1 MERYETEMTERT
13 PVVLSSIE
21 LTHAVQRVQ
30 ASGPAALE
38 GDILPPAGDPQ
49 RLPLLLAIL
58 RADLGTG
65 GGPTQ
70 RRVREYRAAF
80 PELNDD
86 PHAAFA
92 IEALEQHPV
101 ELNTPPPLSPLRLPS
116 DTPPPAKSEILPA
129 IPELNEDMARQH
141 GFANLELL
149 GKGGFGSVYLA
160 TQPDLGHRP
169 VAIKYTVLPSRESQ
183 VLAALHHP
191 NIVPVL
197 SVHEHNGARVFCM
210 PYHGKHTLADV
221 LTTIDRTKSL
231 PATGAGFLSTVG
243 VEPESTAPRPLS
255 VGEPQLVTADEEQ
268 WRYYETDLQRLGRL
282 SYVDSVVMGMT
293 RLADA
298 LVHAHS
304 RRVIHLDIKP
314 ANILITDDGVFMIL
328 DFGLAHHNGVGP
340 ECRTGGTMRYMA
352 PEQLA
357 QFVHGAVRPDVR
369 MDLYALGLVFY
380 ELLTGRHPYAGSMA
394 ADVPMHMRIA
404 ARQVPPPPVRAFNPT
419 VSPAVEAIV
428 LKLLQPDRTRRYQ
441 SAEHLLVDLTRH
453 QQNLPLLYAPNPS
466 LAERVSKFR
475 RRHPVVLVAA
485 AALLLGL
492 IAVAAI
498 GVAGKMAEKAK
509 EQQALKEAEDA
520 TILADRFRGAIDAIR
535 VDAGSVE
542 RPPVRKGALD
552 RVTRWWGEYS
562 AGQPGWEQLPGFARL
577 QPAQQ
582 DEVRLALAEL
592 ALLAA
597 HAERVN
603 AAGRKPED
611 GYPYLDRAITWNQ
624 RAADVLAGHPWPR
637 VLGEQRADLHLL
649 RGLPAV
655 APPGE
660 PAAESHIDLYLRG
673 LRLVLSRDYQAA
685 ADTFERL
692 TDADPQHAA
701 GQFALGF
708 VYQRLRLYPDSAE
721 RFQVAKALA
730 KHDPRPAF
738 NRGAVLIAMNRNTDA
753 IGDLTAAIERDPSLV
768 EAYVQRAEARSRL
781 GDPAAALADLDQA
794 VRLSKLTYRLCSK
807 RIVFNTQLGNEA
819 ATRKDE
825 AELATLPA
833 VDELDHLARG
843 RRAWVAK
850 KYVAAAADYRTAA
863 ELNPLN
869 VDAWLGLSACSS
881 ESGDAAGAA
890 EAMAAVVRILPGEPL
905 HRYNLAVLLA
915 RLGKEDEAVRELT
928 VFPPADATQWYKRAC
943 VYALL
948 FRDTHMNYRDEAI
961 ISLRTALRGGYHNFA
976 EMKTDPDLNN
986 LRDVPE
992 FDDLVNRRGR
1002 LAE

>member
-1 MERYETEMTERT
+1 MERYETDKTEQT
-13 PVVLSSIE
+13 SVVLSSIE
-21 LTHAVQRVQ
+21 LTQAVQRVREY
-30 ASGPAALE
+30 GPASLAH
-38 GDILPPAGDPQ
+38 GILPPSGDPQ
-49 RLPLLLAIL
+49 RLPVLLAIL
-58 RADLGTG
+58 RADLDTG
-65 GGPTQ
+65 SGSAR
-70 RRVREYRAAF
+70 RRVREYRTAF

-86 PHAAFA
+86 PHATFA
-92 IEALEQHPV
+92 LEALEQHPV
-101 ELNTPPPLSPLRLPS
+101 EVNTPPPVSPLRLPS
-116 DTPPPAKSEILPA
+116 DTPPPTKSEILPA

-169 VAIKYTVLPSRESQ
+169 VAIKYTILPSRESQ

-210 PYHGKHTLADV
+210 PYHGRHTLADV
-221 LTTIDRTKSL
+221 LTQIDRAKSL

-255 VGEPQLVTADEEQ
+255 VGEPQLVTVDEEQ

-298 LVHAHS
+298 LAHAHS

-328 DFGLAHHNGVGP
+328 DFGLAHHNEVGP

-394 ADVPMHMRIA
+394 GDVPMHKRIA
-404 ARQVPPPPVRAFNPT
+404 ARQMPPPPVRAFNPA
-419 VSPAVEAIV
+419 VSPAIEAIV
-428 LKLLQPDRTRRYQ
+428 LKLLQPDRAKRYQ
-441 SAEHLLVDLTRH
+441 SAEHLLIDLTRH

-498 GVAGKMAEKAK
+498 GVAGKLAERA
-509 EQQALKEAEDA
+509 EQQRVQKEADDA
-520 TILADRFRGAIDAIR
+520 AERADKLRGELDSIR
-535 VDAGSVE
+535 IDAGSVE
-542 RPPVRKGALD
+542 RPTTRAAALARITAWSD
-552 RVTRWWGEYS
+552 MYCVS
-562 AGQPGWEQLPGFARL
+562 QPGWERLPGFARL

-582 DEVRLALAEL
+582 DGVRLALAEI

-611 GYPYLDRAITWNQ
+611 GSKYLDQAIGWNQ

-637 VLGEQRADLHLL
+637 VLGEQRDELHRL
-649 RGLPAV
+649 RGQSATAL
-655 APPGE
+655 PGE

-673 LRLVLSRDYQAA
+673 LVSVLVQDYPSSI
-685 ADTFERL
+685 DSFERL
-692 TDADPQHAA
+692 IDADPQHAA

-708 VYQRLRLYPDSAE
+708 VYQKKGRYGDSAE

-738 NRGAVLIAMNRNTDA
+738 NRGALLIYLNRNTEA
-753 IGDLTAAIERDPSLV
+753 IGDLTTAIERDPGLA

-781 GDPAAALADLDQA
+781 GDPAAALADLDHAIQ
-794 VRLSKLTYRLCSK
+794 LSNLTYRLCSK
-807 RIVFNTQLGNEA
+807 RVVFEYQIGNKPA
-819 ATRKDE
+819 AKKDE
-825 AELATLPA
+825 ATLATLPA
-833 VDELDHLARG
+833 VDEQDYLERG
-843 RRAWVAK
+843 RRVWREKEYA
-850 KYVAAAADYRTAA
+850 AAAADYRKAT
-863 ELNPLN
+863 ELNPIN
-869 VDAWLGLSACSS
+869 PAAWLGLSACSS
-881 ESGDAAGAA
+881 EAGDTAAAA
-890 EAMAAVVRILPGEPL
+890 EAMAAVVRLLPDDPI

-915 RLGKEDEAVRELT
+915 RLGNRRDAVRQL
-928 VFPPADATQWYKRAC
+928 ADLKPETATHWYKRAC
-943 VYALL
+943 VYALM
-948 FRDTHMNYRDEAI
+948 FSDTHMNYRDEAI
-961 ISLRTALRGGYHNFA
+961 VSLRNALRWGYSDFA
-976 EMKTDPDLNN
+976 ELKTDTDLDN
-986 LRDVPE
+986 LRDQPD
-992 FDDLVNRRGR
+992 FYDLVNRRGR
-1002 LAE
+1002 WAE

>member
-1 MERYETEMTERT
+1 MERYETEQTERT

-21 LTHAVQRVQ
+21 LTQAVQRVR
-30 ASGPAALE
+30 ASGPASLE
-38 GDILPPAGDPQ
+38 DDILPPPGDPQ
-49 RLPLLLAIL
+49 RLPALLAIL
-58 RADLGTG
+58 RADLDTG
-65 GGPTQ
+65 SSSA
-70 RRVREYRAAF
+70 RRRLREYTAAF
-80 PELNDD
+80 PELNAD
-86 PHAAFA
+86 PHASFA
-92 IEALEQHPV
+92 MDAMEQHSV
-101 ELNTPPPLSPLRLPS
+101 EV
-116 DTPPPAKSEILPA
+116 DTPPPFSPLKLPSEPPPPVKSEIVPA
-129 IPELNEDMARQH
+129 IPELTEDMARQH

-160 TQPDLGHRP
+160 TQPGLGHRP

-197 SVHEHNGARVFCM
+197 SVHEQNGARVFCM
-210 PYHGKHTLADV
+210 PYHGRHTLADV
-221 LTTIDRTKSL
+221 LTQIDRTKSL

-243 VEPESTAPRPLS
+243 VGPETPAPRPLS
-255 VGEPQLVTADEEQ
+255 VGEPQLVTADEDQ

-298 LVHAHS
+298 LAHAHG

-328 DFGLAHHNGVGP
+328 DFGLAHQNGVGP

-357 QFVHGAVRPDVR
+357 QFIHGAVRPDVR

-380 ELLTGRHPYAGSMA
+380 ELLTGRHPYAGSMT
-394 ADVPMHMRIA
+394 ADVPLHKRIA
-404 ARQVPPPPVRAFNPT
+404 ARQAAPPSVRTFNPA

-428 LKLLQPDRTRRYQ
+428 LKLLQPDRAKRYL
-441 SAEHLLVDLTRH
+441 SAEHLLADLTRH
-453 QQNLPLLYAPNPS
+453 QQNLPLLYAANPS
-466 LAERVSKFR
+466 LAERASKFR

-498 GVAGKMAEKAK
+498 GIAGKMAERA
-509 EQQALKEAEDA
+509 EQARALTEAEDA
-520 TILADRFRGAIDAIR
+520 IELAEKLRGELDAIR
-535 VDAGSVE
+535 VDAGSIE
-542 RPPVRKGALD
+542 RPATRAAALA
-552 RVTRWWGEYS
+552 RIAAWWDEY
-562 AGQPGWEQLPGFARL
+562 GVNQPGWERRPGFARL

-582 DEVRLALAEL
+582 NEVRMTLAEL

-603 AAGRKPED
+603 ATGRKPQD
-611 GYPYLDRAITWNQ
+611 GFKYLDYAIDWNQ
-624 RAADVLAGHPWPR
+624 RAAAALGGRPPPR
-637 VLGEQRADLHLL
+637 VLGEQQAELHRL
-649 RGLPAV
+649 RGRPAV
-655 APPGE
+655 ASQEE
-660 PAAESHIDLYLRG
+660 PAAESNIDLYLRG
-673 LRLVLSRDYQAA
+673 LRLVLTRDYQPA
-685 ADTFERL
+685 ADTFERVIA
-692 TDADPQHAA
+692 ADPHHAA

-708 VYQRLRLYPDSAE
+708 VCQKLGLYADAAE

-738 NRGAVLIAMNRNTDA
+738 NRGAVLITMNRNTDA
-753 IGDLTAAIERDPSLV
+753 VGDLTTAIERDPGMA
-768 EAYVQRAEARSRL
+768 EAYVQRAEARGRL
-781 GDPAAALADLDQA
+781 SDPAAALADLEDA
-794 VRLSKLTYRLCSK
+794 IRLSKLTYRLCSK
-807 RIVFNTQLGNEA
+807 RIAFNKQLGNETA
-819 ATRKDE
+819 VMKDE
-825 AELATLPA
+825 ATLATLLP

-843 RRAWVAK
+843 QRAWENK
-850 KYVAAAADYRTAA
+850 KYTAAAADYRVAA
-863 ELNPLN
+863 DLNPLN
-869 VDAWLGLSACSS
+869 VAAWLGLSACSS

-890 EAMAAVVRILPGEPL
+890 EAMAAVVRILPGQPI
-905 HRYNLAVLLA
+905 HKYNLAVLLA
-915 RLGKEDEAVRELT
+915 RLGKEDEAVRELN
-928 VFPPADATQWYKRAC
+928 VVPPADATQWYKRAC

-948 FRDTHMNYRDEAI
+948 FRDTHMNHRDEAI
-961 ISLRTALRGGYHNFA
+961 VSLRNALRGGYHDFA

-992 FDDLVNRRGR
+992 FDDMVNRRGR